1 MHPVFLDRIA
11 ATDFALGDV
20 LHDSGAMS
28 PFSISPVMG
37 RKLKGCILSNE
48 TYWVRIC
55 MLDPGLEDVFLRS
68 LEKGLW
74 NEPIYLGD
82 LSFIVEDIV
91 LGKND
96 GNPWAGRQ
104 SYKDM
109 LSQDCSIKKISLH
122 MVSPVSFKRG
132 DLHYP
137 LPEPGQIFS
146 NLARRWNS
154 FSIYKIPDK
163 PDCLDV
169 SYGYFD
175 VHTEQYSLRKGGTVI
190 GAVGDLTFV
199 FQGDEDSLR
208 YYRTLLNFAF
218 FSGIGVKTTQGMGM
232 CRIIERP

>member
-1 MHPVFLDRIA
+1 
-11 ATDFALGDV
+11 
-20 LHDSGAMS
+20 
-28 PFSISPVMG
+28 
-37 RKLKGCILSNE
+37 
-48 TYWVRIC
+48 
-55 MLDPGLEDVFLRS
+55 LRS

-96 GNPWAGRQ
+96 GNPWAGMQ
-104 SYKDM
+104 SYKDK
-109 LSQDCSIKKISLH
+109 LSQDALSKKSA
-122 MVSPVSFKRG
+122 PYGKPRPFKRG

-154 FSIYKIPDK
+154 FSIYRYRTSR
-163 PDCLDV
+163 LSDV

-190 GAVGDLTFV
+190 GAVET
-199 FQGDEDSLR
+199 
-208 YYRTLLNFAF
+208 
-218 FSGIGVKTTQGMGM
+218 
-232 CRIIERP
+232 